1 MSKRIFSSILVFS
14 VVVLSLPFVCGCN
27 APREQLIAF
36 NQYFEASD
44 FNSATAFAEKNI
56 QKRKNPNGED
66 LLWTLQAAA
75 AKRILQDYNSSTQL
89 LDNAEK
95 HLQYYDTRPSLGDEV
110 AAIAINDNAM
120 PYKGEEYDGVMANT
134 YKALNFMSENKPDL
148 ARVEFNRAID
158 RQRRTKEKFEK
169 EIKETKEK
177 IDKMPYGNLI
187 NQTISDPNMG
197 QTLHNKYPELYEYQ
211 AYKDYTNPFVTY
223 LASVYFNAVGEP
235 STARDLLKETYG
247 LVPEN
252 KYVEAEFKETEELL
266 AKNENFKNTVWV
278 VFENGLGP
286 VKEEFRIDLPLFIA
300 IHQVYYAGIALPKL
314 QYRDS
319 AFSYLQIEA
328 DGTQYNTAVVS
339 NMDRVINSEFK
350 KDFDAILMRAI
361 ISTTGKI
368 VAQYALTQQGSDAAN
383 IGAMLIAAYSFATT
397 AADVRIW
404 TALPKDFQIAR
415 FPKPQNKILKITPFN
430 AQPFDIELPNCDNV
444 LVYVK
449 IINRNSRP
457 VYNIITVKN

>member
-1 MSKRIFSSILVFS
+1 MSKRIFSSILVFI

-27 APREQLIAF
+27 APREQLITF
-36 NQYFEASD
+36 NKYFEASD
-44 FNSATAFAEKNI
+44 FNSAANYAVKNI
-56 QKRKNPNGED
+56 QKRKNPEGED

-75 AKRILQDYNSSTQL
+75 AKRILQDYNSSSQL
-89 LDNAEK
+89 FDNAEN
-95 HLQYYDTRPSLGDEV
+95 HLKYYDTRFSGGDEA
-110 AAIAINDNAM
+110 AAIVVNDNIV

-169 EIKETKEK
+169 EIKKTKDE

-187 NQTISDPNMG
+187 NQTISDPNTG
-197 QTLHNKYPELYEYQ
+197 QTLHDKYPELYEYQ

-223 LASVYFNAVGEP
+223 LASVYFNAAGET
-235 STARDLLKETYG
+235 SAARDLLKETYG

-252 KYVEAEFKETEELL
+252 KYVEEEFKE
-266 AKNENFKNTVWV
+266 AENNKQIKNTVWL

-286 VKEEFRIDLPLFIA
+286 TKEEFRIDLPLFIA
-300 IHQVYYAGIALPKL
+300 ISQVYYAGIALPKL

-319 AFSYLQIEA
+319 AFPYLQIEA

-339 NMDRVINSEFK
+339 NMDRVIHSEFK

-368 VAQYALTQQGSDAAN
+368 VAQYALTQQGSNAAN
-383 IGAMLIAAYSFATT
+383 IGAMLIAAYSLATN

-404 TALPKDFQIAR
+404 TALPKEFQIAR

-430 AQPFDIELPNCDNV
+430 AQPFDIELPECNNV
-444 LVYVK
+444 LIYVK

-457 VYNIITVKN
+457 VYNVIPL